1 MLITRSTHPKLLL
14 PGVKDFFGM
23 KYKEHPAIWSKMFET
38 TSSERAYEEY
48 VEETGF
54 GLAGIKAEGQSVPY
68 DTTSEGP
75 TTRLTPINY
84 ALGFIVTEEEVDDNL
99 YGDKAFNRA
108 GALAR
113 SMRITKEI
121 VHANI
126 LNRSQN
132 SAYVGGDGKELVAAD
147 HPTPA
152 GPQSNELTGADL
164 TEATLE
170 DAMIR
175 IMNMKD
181 NRGLNIMA
189 KPVKLIVSPS
199 EAFNAYRILNAAGQ
213 ANTPNLNNPNAIRDM
228 GWAPEVVV
236 NPYLDDADGW
246 FLTTDL
252 PNGLIHI
259 KRKALRFAEDGD
271 FDTGNLKHKA
281 QDRYAA
287 GWSDWRQIFG
297 NAGS

>member
-1 MLITRSTHPKLLL
+1 MLITRSVHPKTLL
-14 PGVKDFFGM
+14 PGVKDFFGT
-23 KYKEHPAIWSKMFET
+23 KYKEYPALWSKMFNT
-38 TSSERAYEEY
+38 DSSDRAFEEI
-48 VEETGF
+48 VQEDGF
-54 GLAGIKAEGQSVPY
+54 GMAGIKAEGQSVPY

-75 TTRLTPINY
+75 TSRFTHSNY

-113 SMRITKEI
+113 SMRVTKEV

-126 LNRSQN
+126 LNRAQN
-132 SAYVGGDGKELVAAD
+132 SAYVGGDGKPLVATD
-147 HPTPA
+147 HPTLA
-152 GPQSNELTGADL
+152 GTFSNLLTGADL
-164 TEATLE
+164 TEASLE

-175 IMNMKD
+175 IMQMKD
-181 NRGLNIMA
+181 GRGLNIMA
-189 KPVKLIVSPS
+189 RPVKLIVSPS
-199 EAFNAYRILNAAGQ
+199 EAFNAYRILNASGQ
-213 ANTPNLNNPNAIRDM
+213 ANTTNLNNPNAIREM

-246 FLTTDL
+246 FLTTDV
-252 PNGLIHI
+252 PNGLLHF

-281 QDRYAA
+281 QDRYSA
-287 GWSDWRQIFG
+287 GWGDPRAIMG
-297 NAGS
+297 NSGS